1 MRVYSFISKLAVSL
15 LCLLVVPFVSFA
27 QSTTSLRGTVTDPS
41 GGAIADAAVAISSD
55 ENGSSR
61 RNLTDS
67 NGEYSFLQVVPGT
80 YKLVVEKAAFA
91 TMTRSDIKLLV
102 NTPATLNL
110 TMAIGVTG
118 EVVNVSTEAL
128 EVNTTDA
135 SVGNPFSEMQVR
147 QLPLQTRNVVELLSV
162 QPGVTSN
169 GEVLGARRDQNNI
182 TLDGADVNNN
192 QNSGLI
198 AQATATGTGGYQG
211 SNANGTSTNAGFNAV
226 LPIPLDSVQEF
237 RVTVAGEGPNQ
248 GRSSGGQVTL
258 VTKSGTNQLHGSLY
272 EYNRNSATSANT
284 WFNNQ
289 AGVPRQPLVR
299 NQFGGSLGGKIIPD
313 RIFFFFNYEQRQD
326 ASGVAEV
333 RAVPSDTLRQG
344 IFKYTMCNN
353 PTGPGGACDPTKD
366 AISVQTINAS
376 DIKAVDPLN
385 LGVNTNILSVLNQY
399 PRGNAPAFGEDGGL
413 NFSGFRFNAPSH
425 RSDHAIVGKID
436 LHLDRAGKHTVN
448 VRGTLADNTDDQVLA
463 QFPGQAPAS
472 TLRDNSKGVAS
483 QYTAILRSNLI
494 NAFNLAYTR
503 FGQSFSG
510 VTGPVLF
517 QTSLDP
523 LQNPNARPLSQR
535 LPTLNLTDGVT
546 WIKGKH
552 TIAAGF
558 STAIIH
564 NNTNSF
570 ANSFARYGYGATELI
585 GLGAD
590 IDNALV
596 SFMSANPARFGANP
610 GLADSTSVT
619 NGMGAILGL
628 VNDDFHT
635 DQFGKTGTPFP
646 QGTVQARSFIEH
658 DYALYAGDTYRVTR
672 NLTLS
677 YGLRWDDFRPPYEA
691 NGYQIT
697 STVPLTQ
704 FFAERN
710 SLQAQGVPQNAMP
723 NATLSWALNGPG
735 NRKSTWWGPD
745 NRNFAPRIGVAYAPN
760 ANDAWRGKLFGK
772 QGVVRVGAGVA
783 YDRFGSDLVT
793 QYDQFGSLGL
803 ANAENFP
810 DSYSFSTS
818 QRYTGSA
825 PVLPAPPAET
835 FPYTPPSIAA
845 IAGEFMGIAPN
856 LKPPYS
862 YILNAS
868 FARELPGK
876 MVIEVGYAGRLSH
889 RLLLEGDV
897 YTPLE
902 YFKDPKSGITWEQN
916 ALAVRKLHDSGLTF
930 DQIAANPSLVPTL
943 PFVEDIWPGL
953 ANQDFPGSASA
964 NYFSCVYHDYNGSFL
979 DCLHAVDRNTTSSY
993 VNGKCLSVYGC
1004 YTFFPIQGSSM
1015 PTWMNAGKSAY
1026 HGLTVSLRRG
1036 MSNGLSFGFNYTWSH
1051 SIDNGSAAESGSG
1064 QQGAAIQNIFNINEF
1079 RGSSDF
1085 DIRHNI
1091 TANALYELPVG
1102 RGKTF
1107 LSNAPGWVNQI
1118 LGGWQVASLVRYR
1131 TGLPTTVAGGLEYN
1145 ANYWLSSLAI
1155 RTQLVK
1161 TGVQIDQNG
1170 NPSIFANT
1178 SAANSFVDELPGH
1191 TGTRAALRLASM
1203 FNTDM
1208 TVAKVF
1214 MLPWEGQRI
1223 QFRAE
1228 AFNVFNNV
1236 NFTNPSLS
1244 LTAPGTFG
1252 EFQGV
1257 TDPRVMQFALRYEF

>member
-1 MRVYSFISKLAVSL
+1 MRVYSSILRPVVAL
-15 LCLLVVPFVSFA
+15 LCLVVSPLTLFG
-27 QSTTSLRGTVTDPS
+27 QSTTSLRGTITDPS
-41 GGAIADAAVAISSD
+41 GAVIADAVVTITGS

-61 RNLTDS
+61 RNVTDS

-80 YKLVVEKAAFA
+80 YRLTVEKAGFA
-91 TMTRSDIKLLV
+91 TMTRGDIKLLV

-110 TMAIGVTG
+110 AMAISATG

-128 EVNTTDA
+128 AVNTTDA
-135 SVGNPFSEMQVR
+135 SVGNPFSESQVR

-198 AQATATGTGGYQG
+198 AQSTSTGMGGYQG
-211 SNANGTSTNAGFNAV
+211 SNANGTNTNAGFNAV

-248 GRSSGGQVTL
+248 GRSSGGQVAL

-299 NQFGGSLGGKIIPD
+299 NQFGGSIGGKVVPD
-313 RIFFFFNYEQRQD
+313 RVFYFFNYEQRQD

-344 IFKYTMCNN
+344 IFRYTMCNN
-353 PTGPGGACDPTKD
+353 PTGPGGACDPAKD
-366 AISVQTINAS
+366 DVFVQTINAG
-376 DIKAVDPLN
+376 DIQAVDPLN
-385 LGVNTNILSVLNQY
+385 IGVNASILRVLNQY
-399 PRGNAPAFGEDGGL
+399 PHGNAPAFGEDGGL

-425 RSDHAIVGKID
+425 RSDHALVGKID
-436 LHLDRAGKHTVN
+436 LQLDRASKHTVN
-448 VRGTLADNTDDQVLA
+448 VRGTLADNTDDQILA

-472 TLRDNSKGVAS
+472 TLRDNSKGIAG
-483 QYTAILRSNLI
+483 QYTVILKPNLI
-494 NAFNLAYTR
+494 NVFNLAYTR
-503 FGQSFSG
+503 FSQAFSG

-535 LPTLNLTDGVT
+535 LPTLNLTEGIT
-546 WIKGKH
+546 WIKSKH
-552 TIAAGF
+552 TITTGF
-558 STAIIH
+558 SAAIIH
-564 NNTNSF
+564 NNTRSF
-570 ANSFARYGYGATELI
+570 ANAFARYGYGATELI

-596 SFMSANPARFGANP
+596 SFMSANPGRFGANP
-610 GLADSTSVT
+610 GLADGTSVT
-619 NGMGAILGL
+619 NGMGAVLGL

-635 DQFGKTGTPFP
+635 DQFNKTGNPFP
-646 QGTVQARSFIEH
+646 QGTAQVRSFIEH
-658 DYALYAGDTYRVTR
+658 DFALYAGDTYRLTR
-672 NLTLS
+672 GLTLS
-677 YGLRWDDFRPPYEA
+677 FGLRWDDFRPPYEA
-691 NGYQIT
+691 HGYQVT

-723 NATLSWALNGPG
+723 DAALSWALNGPSNG
-735 NRKSTWWGPD
+735 KPTWWTPD
-745 NRNFAPRIGVAYAPN
+745 NRSFAPRIGLAYAPSGGGGL
-760 ANDAWRGKLFGK
+760 RGKLFGK
-772 QGVVRVGAGVA
+772 QGVFRVGAGMA
-783 YDRFGSDLVT
+783 YDRFGSDLIT

-818 QRYTGSA
+818 QRYAGAA
-825 PVLPAPPAET
+825 PTLAVPPPET

-845 IAGEFMGIAPN
+845 IAGEFMGVAPH

-916 ALAVRKLHDSGLTF
+916 ALAVRKLHDAGLTF
-930 DQIAANPSLVPTL
+930 DQIAANPGLVPTL

-953 ANQDFPGSASA
+953 ANRDFPGSASA
-964 NYFSCVYHDYNGSFL
+964 NYFACVYHDYNGSFL

-1015 PTWMNAGKSAY
+1015 PTWMNAGKSAF

-1036 MSNGLSFGFNYTWSH
+1036 MSNGLSLGLNYTWSH

-1064 QQGAAIQNIFNINEF
+1064 QQGAAIQNIFNNNEF

-1091 TANALYELPVG
+1091 TANVLYELPFG
-1102 RGKTF
+1102 KGKTF
-1107 LSNAPGWVNQI
+1107 LGSAPGWLNQI
-1118 LGGWQVASLVRYR
+1118 FGGWQVASLVRYR

-1145 ANYWLSSLAI
+1145 TNYWLSSLAI
-1155 RTQLVK
+1155 LTQPVK

-1170 NPSIFANT
+1170 NPSIFRNT
-1178 SAANSFVDELPGH
+1178 NAANSFADELPGH
-1191 TGTRAALRLASM
+1191 TGTRAAVRLARM

-1208 TVAKVF
+1208 TVAKLF
-1214 MLPWEGQRI
+1214 KLPWESQRI
-1223 QFRAE
+1223 QLRAE

-1236 NFTNPSLS
+1236 NFTNPSLA
-1244 LTAPGTFG
+1244 LTSPVTFG

-1257 TDPRVMQFALRYEF
+1257 MDPRVMQFALRYEF

>member
-1 MRVYSFISKLAVSL
+1 MRIYSCFSKPALVL
-15 LCLLVVPFVSFA
+15 LCLVLSSISAYA
-27 QSTTSLRGTVTDPS
+27 QSTSSLRGTVTDPS
-41 GGAIADAAVAISSD
+41 GAVMPDAVVTISSA
-55 ENGSSR
+55 ENGSNR
-61 RNLTDS
+61 RNSTDA
-67 NGEYSFLQVVPGT
+67 NGEYSFLQVLPGT
-80 YKLVVEKAAFA
+80 YKLTVEKTGFA
-91 TMTRSDIKLLV
+91 TMTRGDVKLLV

-110 TMAIGVTG
+110 TMTISATG
-118 EVVNVSTEAL
+118 EVVNVTTEAL

-135 SVGNPFSEMQVR
+135 SVGTPFSESEVR

-162 QPGVTSN
+162 QAGVTSN

-198 AQATATGTGGYQG
+198 AQGTATGMGGYQG
-211 SNANGTSTNAGFNAV
+211 SNANGTNTNAGFNAV

-248 GRSSGGQVTL
+248 GRSSGGQVAL

-299 NQFGGSLGGKIIPD
+299 NQFGGSIGGKVVPD
-313 RIFFFFNYEQRQD
+313 RVFYFFNYEQRQD

-366 AISVQTINAS
+366 NISVQTISAS
-376 DIKAVDPLN
+376 DIQAVDPLN
-385 LGVNTNILSVLNQY
+385 VGVNSSILSVLNQY
-399 PRGNAPAFGEDGGL
+399 PHGNAPAFGEDGGL

-425 RSDHAIVGKID
+425 RSDHALVGKID
-436 LHLDRAGKHTVN
+436 LHLDRASKHTVN
-448 VRGTLADNTDDQVLA
+448 VRGTLADNTDDQILA

-472 TLRDNSKGVAS
+472 TLRDNSRGIS
-483 QYTAILRSNLI
+483 GQYTAILRPNLI
-494 NAFNLAYTR
+494 NVFNLAYTR
-503 FGQSFSG
+503 FGQAFSG

-546 WIKGKH
+546 WIKSKH
-552 TIAAGF
+552 TITAGF
-558 STAIIH
+558 NAAIIH
-564 NNTNSF
+564 NNTNSS
-570 ANSFARYGYGATELI
+570 ANAFARYGYGATELI

-590 IDNALV
+590 IDNSLV
-596 SFMSANPARFGANP
+596 SFMSANPGRFGANP
-610 GLADSTSVT
+610 GLADATSVT
-619 NGMGAILGL
+619 NGMGAVLGL

-635 DQFGKTGTPFP
+635 DQFNKSGALFP
-646 QGTVQARSFIEH
+646 QGTPQVRSFIEH
-658 DYALYAGDTYRVTR
+658 DFGLYGGDTYRVTR
-672 NLTLS
+672 ELTLS
-677 YGLRWDDFRPPYEA
+677 FGLRWDNFRPPYEA

-704 FFAERN
+704 YLAERN

-735 NRKSTWWGPD
+735 NGKPTWWSPD
-745 NRNFAPRIGVAYAPN
+745 NHNFAPRIGIAYAPSN
-760 ANDAWRGKLFGK
+760 ADGWRGKLFGK
-772 QGVVRVGAGVA
+772 QGALRVGAGMA
-783 YDRFGSDLVT
+783 YDRFGSDLTT
-793 QYDQFGSLGL
+793 QYDQFGALGL
-803 ANAENFP
+803 ANAENFS
-810 DSYSFSTS
+810 DSFSFSTS
-818 QRYTGSA
+818 QRYTGAA
-825 PVLPAPPAET
+825 PTLAAPPQET

-862 YILNAS
+862 YILNAT

-876 MVIEVGYAGRLSH
+876 MIIEVGYAGRLSH

-902 YFKDPKSGITWEQN
+902 YFKDPKSGVTWEQN
-916 ALAVRKLHDSGLTF
+916 ALAVRKLHDAGLTF
-930 DQIAANPSLVPTL
+930 AQIAANPSLVPTL
-943 PFVEDIWPGL
+943 PFVENIWPGL
-953 ANQDFPGSASA
+953 ANVDFPGSASA
-964 NYFSCVYHDYNGSFL
+964 NYFACVYHDYNGSFL
-979 DCLHAVDRNTTSSY
+979 DCLHALDRNTTSSY
-993 VNGKCLSVYGC
+993 VNGKCLSVSGC
-1004 YTFFPIQGSSM
+1004 FTFFPIQGSSM
-1015 PTWMNAGKSAY
+1015 PTWMNAGKAAF

-1036 MSNGLSFGFNYTWSH
+1036 MSNGLAFGFNYTWSH

-1091 TANALYELPVG
+1091 SANALYELPF
-1102 RGKTF
+1102 GKGKAF
-1107 LSNAPGWVNQI
+1107 LSGAPGWMDHI
-1118 LGGWQVASLVRYR
+1118 FGGWQVASLIRYR
-1131 TGLPTTVAGGLEYN
+1131 TGLPTSVAGGLEYN

-1155 RTQLVK
+1155 TTQPVK
-1161 TGVQIDQNG
+1161 SGVQIDQNG

-1178 SAANSFVDELPGH
+1178 NAANSFVDELPGH

-1214 MLPWEGQRI
+1214 KLPWESQRI

-1236 NFTNPSLS
+1236 NFANPSLA
-1244 LTAPGTFG
+1244 LTSPGTFG
-1252 EFQGV
+1252 EFQSV
-1257 TDPRVMQFALRYEF
+1257 SDPRVMQFALRYEF

>member
-1 MRVYSFISKLAVSL
+1 MRIYSCFSKQSLIL
-15 LCLLVVPFVSFA
+15 LCLVLSSVSA
-27 QSTTSLRGTVTDPS
+27 HGQSTSSLRGTVTDPS
-41 GGAIADAAVAISSD
+41 GAVIPGATVTISSS

-61 RNLTDS
+61 RNLTDA

-80 YKLVVEKAAFA
+80 YKLTVEKAGFA
-91 TMTRSDIKLLV
+91 TMTRGDVQLLV

-110 TMAIGVTG
+110 TMAISATG
-118 EVVNVSTEAL
+118 EVVNVTTEAL

-135 SVGNPFSEMQVR
+135 SVGNPFSESQVR

-211 SNANGTSTNAGFNAV
+211 SNANGTNTNAGFNAV

-248 GRSSGGQVTL
+248 GRSSGGQVAL

-299 NQFGGSLGGKIIPD
+299 NQFGGSIGGKVVPD
-313 RIFFFFNYEQRQD
+313 RVFYFFNYEQRQD

-344 IFKYTMCNN
+344 LFKYTMCNN
-353 PTGPGGACDPTKD
+353 PTGPGGLCDSTKD
-366 AISVQTINAS
+366 NVFVQTVTAS
-376 DIKAVDPLN
+376 DIRAVDPLN
-385 LGVNTNILSVLNQY
+385 VGVNTSMLAVLNQY
-399 PRGNAPAFGEDGGL
+399 PHGNAPAFGEDGGL

-425 RSDHAIVGKID
+425 RSDHALVGKID
-436 LHLDRAGKHTVN
+436 LHLDRASKHTVN
-448 VRGTLADNTDDQVLA
+448 VRGTLADNTDDQILA

-472 TLRDNSKGVAS
+472 TLRDNSKGIAG
-483 QYTAILRSNLI
+483 QYTAILKPNFI
-494 NAFNLAYTR
+494 NVFNLAYTR
-503 FGQSFSG
+503 FGQAFSG

-535 LPTLNLTDGVT
+535 LPTLNLNDGVT

-552 TIAAGF
+552 TVTAGF
-558 STAIIH
+558 SASIIH
-564 NNTNSF
+564 NNTRSF
-570 ANSFARYGYGATELI
+570 ASSFARYGYGATELI

-590 IDNALV
+590 IDNALTG
-596 SFMSANPARFGANP
+596 FMSANPGRFGANP
-610 GLADSTSVT
+610 GLADATSVT

-635 DQFGKTGTPFP
+635 DQFNKSGNPFP
-646 QGTVQARSFIEH
+646 QGTAQTRSFIEH
-658 DYALYAGDTYRVTR
+658 DFGLYGGDTYRVTR
-672 NLTLS
+672 ELTLS
-677 YGLRWDDFRPPYEA
+677 FGLRWDDFRPPYEA
-691 NGYQIT
+691 TGYQIA
-697 STVPLTQ
+697 STIPLTQ

-735 NRKSTWWGPD
+735 NGKPTWWSPD
-745 NRNFAPRIGVAYAPN
+745 NHNFAPRIGIAYAPN
-760 ANDAWRGKLFGK
+760 AVGGWRGKLFGK
-772 QGVVRVGAGVA
+772 QGALRVGAGMA
-783 YDRFGSDLVT
+783 YDRFGSDLTT

-803 ANAENFP
+803 ANAENLP

-818 QRYTGSA
+818 QRYTGAA
-825 PVLPAPPAET
+825 PALAAPPQET
-835 FPYTPPSIAA
+835 FPYAPPRIAA

-876 MVIEVGYAGRLSH
+876 MIVEIGYAGRLSH

-902 YFKDPKSGITWEQN
+902 YFKDPKSGVTWEQN
-916 ALAVRKLHDSGLTF
+916 ALAVRKLHDAGLTF

-943 PFVEDIWPGL
+943 PFVEDLWPGL
-953 ANQDFPGSASA
+953 ANQDFRGSASA
-964 NYFSCVYHDYNGSFL
+964 NYFACVYHDYNGSFL
-979 DCLHAVDRNTTSSY
+979 DCLHALDRNTTSSY
-993 VNGKCLSVYGC
+993 VNGKCLSVSGC
-1004 YTFFPIQGSSM
+1004 FTFFPIQGSSM
-1015 PTWMNAGKSAY
+1015 PTWMNAGKAAF
-1026 HGLTVSLRRG
+1026 HGLTLSLRRG

-1091 TANALYELPVG
+1091 TANALYELPFG
-1102 RGKTF
+1102 KGKTF
-1107 LSNAPGWVNQI
+1107 LSNAPSWLDHI
-1118 LGGWQVASLVRYR
+1118 FGGWQVASLVRYR
-1131 TGLPTTVAGGLEYN
+1131 TGLPTAVAGGLEYN
-1145 ANYWLSSLAI
+1145 TNYWLSSLAI
-1155 RTQLVK
+1155 VTQPVK
-1161 TGVQIDQNG
+1161 SGVQIDQNG

-1178 SAANSFVDELPGH
+1178 SAANSFADELPGH
-1191 TGTRAALRLASM
+1191 TGTRAAVRLASM

-1214 MLPWEGQRI
+1214 KLPWEGQHI

-1236 NFTNPSLS
+1236 NFTNPSLA
-1244 LTAPGTFG
+1244 LTSPGTFG

-1257 TDPRVMQFALRYEF
+1257 MDPRVMQFALRYEF